1 MKWLLVVMLANTP
14 VKTDLVYGT
23 LAECLRAEQAMRQQ
37 WAEVYND
44 ALKRKADTATLEMV
58 KRQNGH
64 RNVYPG
70 EVKPTQRVHHPH
82 R

>member
-58 KRQNGH
+58 KRQMGIGTCI
-64 RNVYPG
+64 PA
-70 EVKPTQRVHHPH
+70 K
-82 R
+82 